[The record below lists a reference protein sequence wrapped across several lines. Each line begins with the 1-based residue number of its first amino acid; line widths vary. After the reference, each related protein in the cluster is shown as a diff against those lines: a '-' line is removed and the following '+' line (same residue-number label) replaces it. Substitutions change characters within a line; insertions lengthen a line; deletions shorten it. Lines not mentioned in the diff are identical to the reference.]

1 MHDLVA
7 LDLPAGPTFVDAL
20 RTAWD
25 AGDAVLPI
33 DPRLPPPATARLL
46 DACRPA
52 RIISRDGAASL
63 PSSRPV
69 EPGDALVVAT
79 SGTSGEPKGVVHTR
93 DSIHAS
99 ALATSTALS
108 VDPGRDHWVACL
120 PLAHIGG
127 LSVITRSICTDT
139 RCTVL
144 PGFDA
149 TEVERLS
156 REGATLVSLVATAL
170 ARTDVSRYRAVLL
183 GGAAPPESV
192 PEQVVTTYGMTETG
206 SGCVYAGRPLPGVEI
221 LIGDGTLGGLGEILV
236 RGPMLLRCY
245 RDGSDP
251 RLPGGWLPTGDGG
264 HLGVDGNLVVHGRL
278 ADVIVTGGEKVWPA
292 AVESVVSR
300 HPSVAEVAVWKRP
313 DPEWGER
320 VVAWVVPRPGSDVPT
335 TAELRDLIA
344 GDLGAWH
351 APKEVVAM
359 TALPR
364 TAGGKVRR
372 FDLT

>member
-1 MHDLVA
+1 
-7 LDLPAGPTFVDAL
+7 
-20 RTAWD
+20 
-25 AGDAVLPI
+25 
-33 DPRLPPPATARLL
+33 
-46 DACRPA
+46 
-52 RIISRDGAASL
+52 
-63 PSSRPV
+63 
-69 EPGDALVVAT
+69 
-79 SGTSGEPKGVVHTR
+79 
-93 DSIHAS
+93 
-99 ALATSTALS
+99 
-108 VDPGRDHWVACL
+108 
-120 PLAHIGG
+120 
-127 LSVITRSICTDT
+127 
-139 RCTVL
+139 
-144 PGFDA
+144 
-149 TEVERLS
+149 
-156 REGATLVSLVATAL
+156 
-170 ARTDVSRYRAVLL
+170 
-183 GGAAPPESV
+183 V